1 MSEIKIF
8 DLIKYGE
15 DKEVRL
21 ENLSIIDCRID
32 SSHYNRI
39 IFIKCTF
46 ENVVF
51 EGHYEDGEG
60 SVIFIECKA
69 KQCVFY
75 GNLGKTYVELRDN
88 IFKNCMFE
96 NIIMEWRGE
105 QSTIKE
111 NGFFECTF
119 KNMKLDRDIEFI
131 SQTICG
137 GTIEDIYFLS
147 SNMVENQFLNLQMN
161 NTQIMAYF
169 TDNIMASV
177 IFKNVTLEWE
187 IDENYDDGN
196 LFYQCDTCGLICCRH
211 EN

>member
-1 MSEIKIF
+1 M
-8 DLIKYGE
+8 
-15 DKEVRL
+15 
-21 ENLSIIDCRID
+21 
-32 SSHYNRI
+32 
-39 IFIKCTF
+39 
-46 ENVVF
+46 
-51 EGHYEDGEG
+51 
-60 SVIFIECKA
+60 IFIECDA

-147 SNMVENQFLNLQMN
+147 SNMVHH
-161 NTQIMAYF
+161 F
-169 TDNIMASV
+169 TS
-177 IFKNVTLEWE
+177 F
-187 IDENYDDGN
+187 
-196 LFYQCDTCGLICCRH
+196 
-211 EN
+211 